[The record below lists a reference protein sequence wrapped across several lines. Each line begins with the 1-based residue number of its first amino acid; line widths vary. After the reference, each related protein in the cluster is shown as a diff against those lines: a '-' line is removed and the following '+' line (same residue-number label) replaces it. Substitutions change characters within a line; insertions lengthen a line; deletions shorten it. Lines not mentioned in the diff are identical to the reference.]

1 MEEEKSPKPG
11 GEPKCIKGAAAGA
24 GGQGRGGRAGGRRER
39 REVWGAE
46 ERGAA
51 GGRALRRGPHPCA
64 PPRAHARTHSLAALH
79 CWRTRS
85 LAAIS
90 GVRRMKSPQPWG
102 HGALGLRLCAGR
114 QAGRGLPR
122 APPAPELSAPAAPP
136 DLGGGAGQPEEEAK
150 RPVCGALGWPLPPLR
165 PCSRR
170 PALCG
175 YCSAPRLRGLA
186 LLVLRAWH
194 WRRQSSKLVAAT
206 NSPR

>member
-1 MEEEKSPKPG
+1 M
-11 GEPKCIKGAAAGA
+11 
-24 GGQGRGGRAGGRRER
+24 
-39 REVWGAE
+39 WGAE

-90 GVRRMKSPQPWG
+90 GVRRMKSPQPRG
-102 HGALGLRLCAGR
+102 HGAPGQRLCTGR
-114 QAGRGLPR
+114 QAGRGLRR
-122 APPAPELSAPAAPP
+122 ASPAPEPRAPAAPP
-136 DLGGGAGQPEEEAK
+136 DLGGGAGQPGGGGQAPSL
-150 RPVCGALGWPLPPLR
+150 RRSLGWPLPPPR

-170 PALCG
+170 PGLCW
-175 YCSAPRLRGLA
+175 YCSAPRLRGSA

-194 WRRQSSKLVAAT
+194 WRRRSSKLAAAT